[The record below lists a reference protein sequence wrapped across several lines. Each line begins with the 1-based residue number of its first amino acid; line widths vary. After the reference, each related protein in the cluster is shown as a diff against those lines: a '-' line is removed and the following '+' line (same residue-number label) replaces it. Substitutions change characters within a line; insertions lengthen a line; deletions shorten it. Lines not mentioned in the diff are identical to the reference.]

1 MHHADDGV
9 RRAIKNEP
17 ATENIAARIENVA
30 PKIIANDRDG
40 RGAFLTFFPGEGATL
55 RRRQTENREEVRS
68 DAGCG
73 NSLRWRTVPEADHR
87 HPACSRADAFRN
99 VAAAFTEILDGAIAQ
114 TQPVP

>member
-30 PKIIANDRDG
+30 PKIIADDRDG
-40 RGAFLTFFPGEGATL
+40 RGAFLTFFPGEDATL

-68 DAGCG
+68 DAGGG
-73 NSLRWRTVPEADHR
+73 NSLRWRTVAEADHR
-87 HPACSRADAFRN
+87 PAACSPADVFKN
-99 VAAAFTEILDGAIAQ
+99 VAAAVADMLDAAI
-114 TQPVP
+114 